1 MIIELGVHLF
11 KKNTQNSEARTPFC
25 PGRYSLNKSFA
36 MNLHFKHLPSE
47 YPRKAAVK
55 FLKMQDLEEAIAQI
69 DITDKY
75 EGKIKNDYDF
85 DYLDI
90 DVQE

>member
-1 MIIELGVHLF
+1 
-11 KKNTQNSEARTPFC
+11 
-25 PGRYSLNKSFA
+25 

-85 DYLDI
+85 I
-90 DVQE
+90 TK